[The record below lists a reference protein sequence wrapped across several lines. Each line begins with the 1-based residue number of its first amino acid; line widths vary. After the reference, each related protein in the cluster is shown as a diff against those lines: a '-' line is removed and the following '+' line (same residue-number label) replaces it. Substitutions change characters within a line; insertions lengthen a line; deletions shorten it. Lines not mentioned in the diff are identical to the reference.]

1 MRGNKE
7 LRRGDLVRV
16 RSARE
21 ILSTLDDDGMVEGIP
36 FMPEMIPYVDRQFR
50 VSKRIEKICWYTP
63 ESSSRRLSN
72 TVLLEELRCD
82 GTAHG
87 GCQAECR
94 IYWKDDWIERVDAT
108 APERRSDAETVEELR
123 AFVTAR
129 TRAVKSFDT
138 GREEVFRCQITES
151 LHASTPV
158 PDKGWWQYTGEFRN
172 GNVGLARF
180 LRVVVRLNVW
190 RFARRLGRHPGMPKF
205 AGENRVDG
213 EKLGLEAG
221 ELVEVRSLDE
231 IGETLDDRACHR
243 GLRYAEELTPACGK
257 RFRVKNRVDRLIDE
271 NTGRMIELKNDCIV
285 LEGFVC
291 SGDRSFGS
299 VFCPREAYPLFRE
312 AWLRRADE
320 RKTALARARANGDQ
334 RPAAIAAAESAA
346 DAPD

>member
-1 MRGNKE
+1 MLGNKQ

-21 ILSTLDDDGMVEGIP
+21 ILATLDDDGTVEGIP
-36 FMPEMIPYVDRQFR
+36 FMPEMIPYVDRRFR
-50 VSKRIEKICWYTP
+50 VSKRVEKICWYTP

-72 TVLLEELRCD
+72 TVMLEDLRCD

-108 APERRSDAETVEELR
+108 VPEQPSDAQTVEELR

-129 TRAVKSFDT
+129 TRATRSFDA
-138 GREEVFRCQITES
+138 GPEEVFRCQITES
-151 LHASTPV
+151 LHASRPV
-158 PDKGWWQYTGEFRN
+158 PDGGWWQYTGEFRN

-180 LRVVVRLNVW
+180 LRVALRLNVW
-190 RFARRLGRHPGMPKF
+190 RVAHRLGRYPGMPKF
-205 AGENRVDG
+205 AGANRVDG

-231 IGETLDDRACHR
+231 IGETLDDGARHR
-243 GLRYAEELTPACGK
+243 GLRYSEELTAACGK

-312 AWLRRADE
+312 AWLRRVQE
-320 RKTALARARANGDQ
+320 RKSALSEARASGDR
-334 RPAAIAAAESAA
+334 RPAAVAVAESPA
-346 DAPD
+346 DAQD